1 MKALLPFLLLAM
13 MSAATAAEVGPCS
26 TPMAKLKMAAT
37 LRLASEDRP
46 VNVNFRTQAEG
57 VKIPPYLTK
66 QYPDDMSIILQ
77 YQFAQLNVTDDR
89 FEVVVWFKGYPE
101 RLVVPFNAVRAFY
114 DNAKLQCLEN

>member
-1 MKALLPFLLLAM
+1 MKALLPFLLLAT

-26 TPMAKLKMAAT
+26 TPMAKLEMAAT

-46 VNVNFRTQAEG
+46 VNVNFRTQAQG
-57 VKIPPYLTK
+57 VKIPPNLTK

-77 YQFAQLNVTDDR
+77 YQFAQLNVRDDR

>member
-26 TPMAKLKMAAT
+26 TPMAKLEMAAT

-46 VNVNFRTQAEG
+46 VNINFRTRAEG
-57 VKIPPYLTK
+57 VKMPAYLTAK
-66 QYPDDMSIILQ
+66 YPDDMSIVLQ
-77 YQFAQLNVTDDR
+77 YQFGQLKVRDDR
-89 FEVVVWFKGYPE
+89 FEVVVWFKGYPA

-114 DNAKLQCLEN
+114 DNTKLQCFEN

>member
-1 MKALLPFLLLAM
+1 MKALLPFLLLAT

-26 TPMAKLKMAAT
+26 TPMAKLEMAAT

-77 YQFAQLNVTDDR
+77 YQFAQLNVRDDR
-89 FEVVVWFKGYPE
+89 FEVVLWFKGYPE